1 MEQITVI
8 KQPKANVNVTAKKK
22 TKANVN
28 AKKKIVKK

>member
-8 KQPKANVNVTAKKK
+8 KQPKANVDVTAKKQ

-28 AKKKIVKK
+28 SKKKIAKK